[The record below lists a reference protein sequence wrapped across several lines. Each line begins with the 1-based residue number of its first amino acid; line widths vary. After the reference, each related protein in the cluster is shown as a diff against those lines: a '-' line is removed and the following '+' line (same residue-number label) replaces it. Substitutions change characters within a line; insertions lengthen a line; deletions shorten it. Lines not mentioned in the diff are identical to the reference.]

1 MSTKA
6 VCVLL
11 GEQVKGVLHFEQA
24 SNGPVEIKG
33 EITGLTPGN
42 HGFHVHEFG
51 DYTNGCMSSGPHFN
65 PTKTTHG
72 APDDAV
78 RHVGDLGNVVA
89 NNDGTAAVN
98 ITDSIIQLSGPNGIL
113 GRTIVVHADPDDLGK
128 GGHELSAV
136 TGNAGARVACGIIG
150 IGKE

>member
-1 MSTKA
+1 MST
-6 VCVLL
+6 VL
-11 GEQVKGVLHFEQA
+11 QA
-24 SNGPVEIKG
+24 EGPVQIKG

-89 NNDGTAAVN
+89 NNNGSAAVN

-113 GRTIVVHADPDDLGK
+113 GRTIVV
-128 GGHELSAV
+128 S
-136 TGNAGARVACGIIG
+136 C
-150 IGKE
+150 KEYLKR